1 MNAVGHRSRS
11 VREPQGAGGPDRPDG
26 GSSSSPRARRSTDR
40 PGAPRA
46 ARRARGFSLIELIVV
61 LEIALFTALIS
72 VPKVSA
78 FFAEYQLMS
87 ATNQVG
93 FEIIRAR
100 TQAVGQNRF
109 VRIRMVS
116 GTEYLREKSVDGA
129 TWAIDGV
136 LLNLPRGVT
145 ATTTSA
151 QVQFDRRG
159 YATVNNSVVLRTG
172 LGQVK
177 TVATNAIGRVTI
189 T

>member
-1 MNAVGHRSRS
+1 MELALLS
-11 VREPQGAGGPDRPDG
+11 VFIL
-26 GSSSSPRARRSTDR
+26 
-40 PGAPRA
+40 APK
-46 ARRARGFSLIELIVV
+46 L
-61 LEIALFTALIS
+61 
-72 VPKVSA
+72 SA

-93 FEIIRAR
+93 FEIIRTR
-100 TQAVGQNRF
+100 MQAVGQNRF

-116 GTEYLREKSVDGA
+116 ETEYLREKSADGT
-129 TWAIDGV
+129 TWSIDGV

-177 TVATNAIGRVTI
+177 TVATNVIGRVTI